1 MSAHEIY
8 ERDASG
14 SPTRVGLIGCGAIGR
29 PIARAL
35 RDGLITGCDLSG
47 ILTRSQRRDDM
58 AAVTVHSI
66 DDLVHRSD
74 LVVEAAGH
82 TALADF
88 GPAVIESGTDLLVLS
103 VGALA
108 DDQLFDRVSQE
119 NGGRLLIST
128 GAVGGLDILAA
139 AMLAAPLSLVSLTS
153 RKASRVLVR
162 PWMRAELQHALSAQN
177 GETEAFNGP
186 ARRAVELFP
195 ESANIAATLALA
207 TVGFDRLQ
215 VRMVGV
221 SDGTQVEHRVNA
233 VGSAGSYEFV
243 FRNRPSESNP
253 RTSAITPFSV
263 MRALCRL
270 RARTIVG
277 F

>member
-1 MSAHEIY
+1 MSVRGIF
-8 ERDASG
+8 ERGASN
-14 SPTRVGLIGCGAIGR
+14 SATRVGLIGSGAIGR

-35 RDGLITGCDLSG
+35 RDGLIAGCELSG
-47 ILTRSQRRDDM
+47 ILTRSGRLDEM
-58 AAVTVHSI
+58 GVSSI
-66 DDLVHRSD
+66 GDLIDRSD

-108 DDQLFDRVSQE
+108 DDELYDRLSQE

-128 GAVGGLDILAA
+128 GAVGGLDILGA
-139 AMLAAPLSLVSLTS
+139 AMLAAPLSRVSLTS
-153 RKASRVLVR
+153 RKAAHVLAR
-162 PWMRAELQHALSAQN
+162 PWMHAELQHALSVQN
-177 GETEAFNGP
+177 GETEAYVGP

-207 TVGFDRLQ
+207 TVGFDKLQ
-215 VRMVGV
+215 VRIVGV
-221 SDGTQVEHRVNA
+221 SEAAEVEHRINA
-233 VGSAGSYEFV
+233 TGPAGSYEFV
-243 FRNRPSESNP
+243 LRNKPSETNP
-253 RTSAITPFSV
+253 RTSAITPFAV
-263 MRALCRL
+263 MRALGRL

-277 F
+277 I